1 MIIIENNAKLTKIV
15 EKYVI
20 LQSQIFLD
28 MWILLAI
35 ASALCLG
42 VYDIFKKLSL
52 NGNNVLT
59 VLFFNT
65 LFGALLMS
73 PIIVQCLMNGGIG
86 LGDTVTGHFHILIKS
101 FIVLSSWLFGYFG
114 LKHLPLTIAGPIN
127 ATRPV
132 MVLVGAMLIFGERLN
147 LLQWGGVI
155 LGISSLFL
163 ISRIGAKEGI
173 SIKNNRWLWLSFGAM
188 ITGAMS
194 GLYDK
199 YLLRQYD
206 PLEVQAWYSF
216 YQLVIMG
223 VTIAIINR
231 VKRDTIPFQWRW
243 TIPCIA
249 LFLTIADIAYFY
261 SLSLEGSMISVV
273 SMIRRGSVIVSF
285 LFGVVMLREKNIK
298 LKLIDLSILLV
309 GLTLLVLGSQ

>member
-1 MIIIENNAKLTKIV
+1 
-15 EKYVI
+15 
-20 LQSQIFLD
+20 
-28 MWILLAI
+28 MWIILAI

-42 VYDIFKKLSL
+42 VYDVFKKLSL

-73 PIIVQCLMNGGIG
+73 PIIVKCLMNGSIG

-114 LKHLPLTIAGPIN
+114 LKHLPITIAGPIN

-132 MVLVGAMLIFGERLN
+132 MVLIGAMLIFGEQLN
-147 LLQWGGVI
+147 LMQWGGVI

-163 ISRIGAKEGI
+163 ISRIGGKEGF
-173 SIKNNRWLWLSFGAM
+173 SIKNNQWLWLSFGAM
-188 ITGAMS
+188 ITGAIS

-199 YLLRQYD
+199 YLLRQYE

-216 YQLVIMG
+216 YQCVIMG
-223 VTIAIINR
+223 ITIAIIKR
-231 VKRDTIPFQWRW
+231 VKRDTTPFQWRW

-261 SLSLEGSMISVV
+261 SLSFDDSMISVV

-285 LFGVVMLREKNIK
+285 LYGVLALKEKNVK
-298 LKLIDLSILLV
+298 LKIIDLSILLI
-309 GLTLLVLGSQ
+309 GLVLLVLGSQ

>member
-1 MIIIENNAKLTKIV
+1 MW
-15 EKYVI
+15 
-20 LQSQIFLD
+20 IFL
-28 MWILLAI
+28 AVV
-35 ASALCLG
+35 SALCLG

-65 LFGALLMS
+65 LFGALFMS
-73 PIIVQCLMNGGIG
+73 PVIVDGLINGRVG
-86 LGDTVTGHFHILIKS
+86 LGETTIGHFHIVIKS
-101 FIVLSSWLFGYFG
+101 FIVLSSWLCGYFG

-132 MVLVGAMLIFGERLN
+132 MVLIGAMLIFGERLN

-155 LGISSLFL
+155 LGISSLYL
-163 ISRIGAKEGI
+163 ISRIGSKEGI
-173 SIKNNRWLWLSFGAM
+173 SIKHNRWLWLSFGAM
-188 ITGAMS
+188 VMGAVS

-216 YQLVIMG
+216 YQFVIMG
-223 VTIAIINR
+223 ITIAIIKR
-231 VKRDTIPFQWRW
+231 VKCDTTPFQWRW
-243 TIPCIA
+243 TILCIA

-261 SLSLEGSMISVV
+261 SLSLEDSLIAVV

-285 LFGVVMLREKNIK
+285 IFGVIILQEKNVKMKI
-298 LKLIDLSILLV
+298 IDLFILLI
-309 GLTLLVLGSQ
+309 GLVLLVFGSQ

>member
-1 MIIIENNAKLTKIV
+1 
-15 EKYVI
+15 
-20 LQSQIFLD
+20 
-28 MWILLAI
+28 MWIILAI

-73 PIIVQCLMNGGIG
+73 PIIVQCLMNGSIG

-114 LKHLPLTIAGPIN
+114 LKHLPITIAGPIN

-132 MVLVGAMLIFGERLN
+132 MVLIGAMLIFGEQLN
-147 LLQWGGVI
+147 LMQWGGVV

-163 ISRIGAKEGI
+163 ISRIGGKEGF
-173 SIKNNRWLWLSFGAM
+173 SIKNNKWLWLSFGAM
-188 ITGAMS
+188 ITGAIS

-199 YLLRQYD
+199 YLLRQYE

-216 YQLVIMG
+216 YQCVIMG
-223 VTIAIINR
+223 ITIAIIKR

-249 LFLTIADIAYFY
+249 IFLTIADIAYFY
-261 SLSLEGSMISVV
+261 SLSFDDSMISVV
-273 SMIRRGSVIVSF
+273 SMILRGSVIVSF
-285 LFGVVMLREKNIK
+285 LYGVFALREKNVK
-298 LKLIDLSILLV
+298 LKIIDLSILLI
-309 GLTLLVLGSQ
+309 GLVLLVLGSQ

>member
-1 MIIIENNAKLTKIV
+1 
-15 EKYVI
+15 
-20 LQSQIFLD
+20 
-28 MWILLAI
+28 MWILLAV

-65 LFGALLMS
+65 AFGALLMS
-73 PIIVQCLMNGGIG
+73 PVIIEGLINGCVG
-86 LGDTVTGHFHILIKS
+86 LGETSMGHFHILIKS
-101 FIVLSSWLFGYFG
+101 FIVLSSWLCGYFG

-132 MVLVGAMLIFGERLN
+132 MVLIGAMLIFGERLN

-155 LGISSLFL
+155 LGISSLYL
-163 ISRIGAKEGI
+163 ISRIGRKEGI
-173 SIKNNRWLWLSFGAM
+173 SIKHNRWLWLSFGAM
-188 ITGAMS
+188 VMGAVS

-216 YQLVIMG
+216 YQFVIMG
-223 VTIAIINR
+223 ITIAIIKR

-261 SLSLEGSMISVV
+261 SLSLDDSLIAVV

-285 LFGVVMLREKNIK
+285 LFGVIMLHEKNVK
-298 LKLIDLSILLV
+298 LKIIDLSILLV
-309 GLTLLVLGSQ
+309 GLILLVIGSN

>member
-1 MIIIENNAKLTKIV
+1 
-15 EKYVI
+15 
-20 LQSQIFLD
+20 
-28 MWILLAI
+28 MWILLAV

-65 LFGALLMS
+65 AFGALLMS
-73 PIIVQCLMNGGIG
+73 PVIIEGLINGSVG
-86 LGDTVTGHFHILIKS
+86 LGETSMGHFHILIKS
-101 FIVLSSWLFGYFG
+101 FIVLSSWLCGYFG

-132 MVLVGAMLIFGERLN
+132 MVLIGAMLIFGERLI

-155 LGISSLFL
+155 LGISSLYL
-163 ISRIGAKEGI
+163 ISRIGRKEGI
-173 SIKNNRWLWLSFGAM
+173 SIKHNRWLWLSFGAM
-188 ITGAMS
+188 VMGAVS

-216 YQLVIMG
+216 YQFVIMG
-223 VTIAIINR
+223 ITIAIIKR
-231 VKRDTIPFQWRW
+231 VKRDTTPFQWRW

-261 SLSLEGSMISVV
+261 SLSFDDSLIAIV

-285 LFGVVMLREKNIK
+285 LFGVIMLHEKNVK
-298 LKLIDLSILLV
+298 LKIIDLSILLV
-309 GLTLLVLGSQ
+309 GLILLVIGSN

>member
-1 MIIIENNAKLTKIV
+1 
-15 EKYVI
+15 
-20 LQSQIFLD
+20 
-28 MWILLAI
+28 MWILLAV

-65 LFGALLMS
+65 AFGALLMS
-73 PIIVQCLMNGGIG
+73 PVIIEGLINGSLG
-86 LGDTVTGHFHILIKS
+86 LGETSMGHFHILIKS
-101 FIVLSSWLFGYFG
+101 FIVLSSWLCGYFG

-132 MVLVGAMLIFGERLN
+132 MVLIGAMLIFGERLN

-155 LGISSLFL
+155 LGISSLYL
-163 ISRIGAKEGI
+163 ISRIGRKEGI
-173 SIKNNRWLWLSFGAM
+173 SIKHNRWLWLSFGAM
-188 ITGAMS
+188 VMGAVS

-216 YQLVIMG
+216 YQFVIMG
-223 VTIAIINR
+223 ITIAIIKR
-231 VKRDTIPFQWRW
+231 VKRDTTPFQWRW

-261 SLSLEGSMISVV
+261 SLSLDDSLIAVV

-285 LFGVVMLREKNIK
+285 LFGVIMLHEKNVK
-298 LKLIDLSILLV
+298 LKIIDLSILLV
-309 GLTLLVLGSQ
+309 GLILLVIGSN

>member
-1 MIIIENNAKLTKIV
+1 
-15 EKYVI
+15 
-20 LQSQIFLD
+20 

-35 ASALCLG
+35 VSALCLG

-52 NGNNVLT
+52 NGNNVLS
-59 VLFFNT
+59 VLFYNT

-73 PIIVQCLMNGGIG
+73 PIIFIG
-86 LGDTVTGHFHILIKS
+86 LSKGDVGLGGTVVGHFHILIKS
-101 FIVLSSWLFGYFG
+101 FIVLTSWLFGYFG

-132 MVLVGAMLIFGERLN
+132 MVLIGAMLIFGERLN
-147 LLQWGGVI
+147 LMQWGGVI

-163 ISRIGAKEGI
+163 ISRIGGKEGI

-188 ITGAMS
+188 MTGAMS

-199 YLLRQYD
+199 YLLRQYE

-223 VTIAIINR
+223 ITIAIIKR
-231 VKRDTIPFQWRW
+231 AKRDITPFQWRW

-261 SLSLEGSMISVV
+261 SLSLDDSMISVV

-285 LFGVVMLREKNIK
+285 LFGVIMLREKNVKMKI
-298 LKLIDLSILLV
+298 IDLAILLV
-309 GLTLLVLGSQ
+309 GLVLLVLGSR

>member
-1 MIIIENNAKLTKIV
+1 
-15 EKYVI
+15 
-20 LQSQIFLD
+20 

-65 LFGALLMS
+65 AFGALLMS
-73 PIIVQCLMNGGIG
+73 PVIIEGLINGSVG
-86 LGDTVTGHFHILIKS
+86 LGETSMGHFHILIKS
-101 FIVLSSWLFGYFG
+101 FIVLSSWLCGYFG

-132 MVLVGAMLIFGERLN
+132 MVLIGAMLIFGELLN

-155 LGISSLFL
+155 LGISSLYL
-163 ISRIGAKEGI
+163 ISRIGRKEGI
-173 SIKNNRWLWLSFGAM
+173 SIKHNRWLWLSFGAM
-188 ITGAMS
+188 VMGAVS

-216 YQLVIMG
+216 YQFVIMG
-223 VTIAIINR
+223 ITIAIIKR
-231 VKRDTIPFQWRW
+231 VKRDTTPFQWRW

-261 SLSLEGSMISVV
+261 SLSLDDSLIAVV

-285 LFGVVMLREKNIK
+285 LFGVIMLHEKNVK
-298 LKLIDLSILLV
+298 LKIIDLSILLV
-309 GLTLLVLGSQ
+309 GLILLVIGSN

>member
-1 MIIIENNAKLTKIV
+1 
-15 EKYVI
+15 
-20 LQSQIFLD
+20 
-28 MWILLAI
+28 MWILLAV

-65 LFGALLMS
+65 AFGALLMS
-73 PIIVQCLMNGGIG
+73 PVIIEGLINGSVG
-86 LGDTVTGHFHILIKS
+86 LGETSMGHFHIIIKS
-101 FIVLSSWLFGYFG
+101 FIVLSSWLCGYFG

-132 MVLVGAMLIFGERLN
+132 MVLIGAMLIFGERLN

-155 LGISSLFL
+155 LGISSLYL
-163 ISRIGAKEGI
+163 ISRIGRKEGI
-173 SIKNNRWLWLSFGAM
+173 SIKHNRWLWLSFGAM
-188 ITGAMS
+188 VMGAVS

-216 YQLVIMG
+216 YQFVIMG
-223 VTIAIINR
+223 ITIAIIKR
-231 VKRDTIPFQWRW
+231 VKRDTTPFQWRW

-261 SLSLEGSMISVV
+261 SLSLDDSLIAVV

-285 LFGVVMLREKNIK
+285 LFGVIMLHEKNVK
-298 LKLIDLSILLV
+298 LKIIDLSILLV
-309 GLTLLVLGSQ
+309 GLILLVIGSN

>member
-1 MIIIENNAKLTKIV
+1 
-15 EKYVI
+15 
-20 LQSQIFLD
+20 
-28 MWILLAI
+28 MWIILAI

-42 VYDIFKKLSL
+42 VYDVFKKLSL

-73 PIIVQCLMNGGIG
+73 PIIVQCLMNGSIG

-114 LKHLPLTIAGPIN
+114 LKHLPITIAGPIN

-132 MVLVGAMLIFGERLN
+132 MVLIGAMLIFGEQLN
-147 LLQWGGVI
+147 LMQWGGVI

-163 ISRIGAKEGI
+163 ISRIGGKEGF
-173 SIKNNRWLWLSFGAM
+173 SIKNNQWLWLSFGAM
-188 ITGAMS
+188 ITGAIS

-199 YLLRQYD
+199 YLLRQYE

-216 YQLVIMG
+216 YQCVIMG
-223 VTIAIINR
+223 ITIAIIKR
-231 VKRDTIPFQWRW
+231 VKRDTTLFQWRW

-261 SLSLEGSMISVV
+261 SLSFDDSMISVV

-285 LFGVVMLREKNIK
+285 LYGVFALREKNVK
-298 LKLIDLSILLV
+298 LKIIDLSILLI
-309 GLTLLVLGSQ
+309 GLVLLVLGSQ

>member
-1 MIIIENNAKLTKIV
+1 
-15 EKYVI
+15 
-20 LQSQIFLD
+20 
-28 MWILLAI
+28 MWILLAV

-65 LFGALLMS
+65 AFGALLMS
-73 PIIVQCLMNGGIG
+73 PVIIEGLINGCVG
-86 LGDTVTGHFHILIKS
+86 LGETSMGHFHILIKS
-101 FIVLSSWLFGYFG
+101 FIVLSSWLCGYFG

-132 MVLVGAMLIFGERLN
+132 MVLIGAMLIFGERLN

-155 LGISSLFL
+155 LGISSLYL
-163 ISRIGAKEGI
+163 ISRIGRKEGI
-173 SIKNNRWLWLSFGAM
+173 SIKHNRWLWLSFGAM
-188 ITGAMS
+188 VMGAVS

-216 YQLVIMG
+216 YQFVIMG
-223 VTIAIINR
+223 ITIAILKR
-231 VKRDTIPFQWRW
+231 VKRDTTPFQWRW

-261 SLSLEGSMISVV
+261 SLSLEDSLIAVV

-285 LFGVVMLREKNIK
+285 LFGVIILHEKNVK
-298 LKLIDLSILLV
+298 LKIIDLSILLV
-309 GLTLLVLGSQ
+309 GLILLVIGSN

>member
-1 MIIIENNAKLTKIV
+1 
-15 EKYVI
+15 
-20 LQSQIFLD
+20 
-28 MWILLAI
+28 MWILLAV

-65 LFGALLMS
+65 AFGALLMS
-73 PIIVQCLMNGGIG
+73 PVIIEGLINGSVG
-86 LGDTVTGHFHILIKS
+86 LGETSMGHFHILIKS
-101 FIVLSSWLFGYFG
+101 FIVLSSWLCGCFG

-132 MVLVGAMLIFGERLN
+132 MVLIGAMLIFGERLN

-155 LGISSLFL
+155 LGISSLYL
-163 ISRIGAKEGI
+163 ISRIGRKEGI
-173 SIKNNRWLWLSFGAM
+173 SIKHNRWLWLSFGAM
-188 ITGAMS
+188 VMGAVS

-216 YQLVIMG
+216 YQFVIMG
-223 VTIAIINR
+223 ITIAIIKR
-231 VKRDTIPFQWRW
+231 VKRDTTPFQWRW

-261 SLSLEGSMISVV
+261 SLSLDDSLIAVV

-285 LFGVVMLREKNIK
+285 LFGVIMLHEKNVK
-298 LKLIDLSILLV
+298 LKIIDLSILLV
-309 GLTLLVLGSQ
+309 GLILLVIGSN

>member
-1 MIIIENNAKLTKIV
+1 
-15 EKYVI
+15 
-20 LQSQIFLD
+20 
-28 MWILLAI
+28 MWILLAV

-65 LFGALLMS
+65 AFGALLMS
-73 PIIVQCLMNGGIG
+73 PVIIEGLINGSVG
-86 LGDTVTGHFHILIKS
+86 LGETSMGHFHILIKS
-101 FIVLSSWLFGYFG
+101 FIVLSSWLCGYFG

-132 MVLVGAMLIFGERLN
+132 MVLIGAMLIFGERLN

-155 LGISSLFL
+155 LGISSLYL
-163 ISRIGAKEGI
+163 ISRIGRKEGI
-173 SIKNNRWLWLSFGAM
+173 SIKHNRWLWLSFGAM
-188 ITGAMS
+188 VMGAVS

-216 YQLVIMG
+216 YQFVIMG
-223 VTIAIINR
+223 ITIAIIKR
-231 VKRDTIPFQWRW
+231 VKRDTTPFQWRW

-261 SLSLEGSMISVV
+261 SLSFDDSLIAVV

-285 LFGVVMLREKNIK
+285 LFGVIMLHEKNVK
-298 LKLIDLSILLV
+298 LKIIDLSILLV
-309 GLTLLVLGSQ
+309 GLILLVIGSN